1 MCQNKTDN
9 LDVWYSSLRI
19 LKKNFPTADGKT
31 FLIGHKLFGNEGIV
45 IFTSDWKT
53 SHESQWRVNSIFV
66 SSSRK
71 LKAEA

>member
-19 LKKNFPTADGKT
+19 LKKISPTADGKT

-45 IFTSDWKT
+45 IFTSD
-53 SHESQWRVNSIFV
+53 
-66 SSSRK
+66 
-71 LKAEA
+71 